1 MIKKKVKNKRKH
13 LPKLKTLRNKLDR
26 LFNQY
31 IRLRDGACILTG
43 DTENLSCSHYYDKK
57 NNPYLRWD
65 ERNAH
70 AMTIKKHWL
79 HHHGKA
85 PDYALWMFKTYGFKF
100 MYKLSNDANR
110 KVKYKRADY
119 TKLIETYA
127 IKISVLKGDLYAKN

>member
-1 MIKKKVKNKRKH
+1 LIKKKAKKKRKH
-13 LPKLKTLRNKLDR
+13 LPKLTTLRNKLDK

-31 IRLRDGACILTG
+31 IRLRDGACILTNEK
-43 DTENLSCSHYYDKK
+43 ENLSCSHYYDKK

-100 MYKLSNDANR
+100 MAKLAKDAN
-110 KVKYKRADY
+110 KKIKYKRTDY
-119 TKLIETYA
+119 MKKLDEYTN
-127 IKISVLKGDLYAKN
+127 KLNHLKENYND

>member
-1 MIKKKVKNKRKH
+1 LIKKKDKKKRKH
-13 LPKLKTLRNKLDR
+13 LPKLTALRNKLDK
-26 LFNQY
+26 LFNKY
-31 IRLRDGACILTG
+31 IRLRDGACVLTSEK
-43 DTENLSCSHYYDKK
+43 ENLSCSHYYDKK

-100 MYKLSNDANR
+100 MAKLAKDANR
-110 KVKYKRADY
+110 KVKYKRVDY
-119 TKLIETYA
+119 IRLIELYTN
-127 IKISVLKGDLYAKN
+127 KLESLKEKQNANN

>member
-1 MIKKKVKNKRKH
+1 MIKKKAKKRRKR
-13 LPKLKTLRNKLDR
+13 LPKISSLRNKLDK

-43 DTENLSCSHYYDKK
+43 EKENLSCSHYYDKR

-85 PDYALWMFKTYGFKF
+85 PDYALWMFKKYGIKF
-100 MYKLSNDANR
+100 MGQLANDANK
-110 KVKYKRADY
+110 KVKYHREDY
-119 TKLIETYA
+119 NFMIKGMKEKLDRLNEN
-127 IKISVLKGDLYAKN
+127 KK